1 MKTAV
6 KFQTNELIDDML
18 EVFLKHNVV
27 DKNSLRNFLIRKR
40 YAELYHN
47 QKMKSKDARKLIAD
61 EFNIG
66 EKTVEYILYLQK
78 K

>member
-1 MKTAV
+1 MKTAI
-6 KFQTNELIDDML
+6 KFQTSELINDMF

-27 DKNSLRNFLIRKR
+27 DRNSLRNFLIRKR
-40 YAELYHN
+40 YAELYHL
-47 QKMKSKDARKLIAD
+47 QKMKSKDARKLIAE

>member
-1 MKTAV
+1 MRTTIR
-6 KFQTNELIDDML
+6 FPINELIDDML

-27 DKNSLRNFLIRKR
+27 DKNSLRNFLVRKR
-40 YAELYHN
+40 YVDLYQN
-47 QKMKSKDARKLIAD
+47 QKMKSKDARKLIAE